1 MELTNNSTADSE
13 KRDSREEP
21 GREEEGGDV
30 AEPDAPTAEEENE
43 GMNTVLDANPL
54 TGVQTDATDE

>member
-1 MELTNNSTADSE
+1 MTLREDANVRAEDSGTGQ
-13 KRDSREEP
+13 EP
-21 GREEEGGDV
+21 TREEEHDDV

-54 TGVQTDATDE
+54 TGVQRDASDE